1 MPASA
6 ANTTIQLFGSNTA
19 NRVPTAAQL
28 GPRETFINTY
38 NSYHVETASVS
49 SGGAGFTVADVGK
62 VVVVSIPGLSA
73 VHPLEIIISEVSG
86 AGVITDI
93 QIFNYGGYTA
103 PPATSP
109 TIVPITVPGS
119 AGINASISVT
129 FFDTPALEDGGGM
142 YVGDATQAGEIV
154 KVVGSLAPQ
163 DHSMVNITGGNISG
177 VNMSNVNLVGGA
189 SAITGLTN
197 VSLDMSTI
205 TTSTIDG
212 STITNTAFNSGTIGT
227 AMAPLSNAYITSLN
241 LPNTQPP
248 VGVTGVGVLIL
259 GSDGRV
265 YATPTP
271 TVTGITVT
279 GNAQINGGLG
289 VGSGINNVTAGS
301 IRTTNDITA
310 FAAS

>member
-6 ANTTIQLFGSNTA
+6 ANTTIQLFGSNTV
-19 NRVPTAAQL
+19 NRVPPGGTLMQ
-28 GPRETFINTY
+28 REPFINTY
-38 NSYHVETASVS
+38 NSYGVETVAVS
-49 SGGAGFTVADVGK
+49 DGGSGFTVADVGK
-62 VVVVSIPGLSA
+62 VVTVTIPNLTAIHNLQIAITAVS
-73 VHPLEIIISEVSG
+73 SG
-86 AGVITDI
+86 AITGI
-93 QIFNYGGYTA
+93 QIFNYGGYPI

-109 TIVPITVPGS
+109 TIVPITVPDS

-129 FFDTPALEDGGGM
+129 FFGAPTLEDGGGL
-142 YVGDATQAGEIV
+142 YVGDATQLAEIV
-154 KVVGSLAPQ
+154 KVLGSLGAQ

-189 SAITGLTN
+189 GAITGLTN

-227 AMAPLSNAYITSLN
+227 AMAPISSAYITSLN
-241 LPNTQPP
+241 IPNTQPP
-248 VGVTGVGVLIL
+248 MGVTGVGVLIL